1 MYIDLSELGCI
12 VNLAGNAGLH
22 HGEDVPVHERT
33 ALLALYEAT
42 HGPTAWSYKTNW
54 GTAEAISKV
63 IFISSPLYTY
73 ICTHMYTYTRINSG
87 IRSVSSAAMYTA
99 S

>member
-1 MYIDLSELGCI
+1 M
-12 VNLAGNAGLH
+12 NLAGNAGLH
-22 HGEDVPVHERT
+22 HGEDVPVHERK

-63 IFISSPLYTY
+63 TIHTVALYILVPVFILILYIY
-73 ICTHMYTYTRINSG
+73 ANSG
-87 IRSVSSAAMYTA
+87 IRLVS
-99 S
+99 